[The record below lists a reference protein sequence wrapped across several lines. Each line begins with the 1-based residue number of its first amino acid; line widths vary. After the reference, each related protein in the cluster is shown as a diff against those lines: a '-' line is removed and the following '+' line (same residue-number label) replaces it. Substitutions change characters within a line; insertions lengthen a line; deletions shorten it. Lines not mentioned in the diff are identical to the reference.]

1 MTVPF
6 TCVAIAF
13 VFLYVSKFPVGLAM
27 ARMPKGYDNRHPRD
41 QQAQLTGWG
50 KRALAA
56 HQNGFESFPA
66 FASAVLVSH
75 VGGGDVYRRCASAA
89 LDDLGG
95 RDAVDAGAVPAAWV
109 SLGRRPRAGL
119 GTTSGEPTDAGSL
132 RTPSVLATS

>member
-75 VGGGDVYRRCASAA
+75 VGGGDPSLSATLA
-89 LDDLGG
+89 IAYVAARLAYTVAYIADVHLLRSTIWSVGMLSTLGLFLLPG
-95 RDAVDAGAVPAAWV
+95 FR
-109 SLGRRPRAGL
+109 
-119 GTTSGEPTDAGSL
+119 
-132 RTPSVLATS
+132 